1 MNTKIRF
8 TYEGIDYV
16 LEYTRRSIATM
27 EERGFV
33 ISDVNKKPMSN
44 LPKMFSGAFLANHKH
59 TKQGTIDAIY
69 DKMPNKESLFE
80 KLTIMY
86 TEAIEALM
94 DEPEET
100 EGNIQWEAGL

>member
-16 LEYTRRSIATM
+16 LEYTRHTISMM

-33 ISDVNKKPMSN
+33 ISDVNKKPMSS
-44 LPKMFSGAFLANHKH
+44 LPRMFSGAFLANHKH
-59 TKQGTIDAIY
+59 TKQETIDAIY
-69 DKMPNKESLFE
+69 AKMPNKEGLFE
-80 KLTIMY
+80 KLTVMY

-94 DEPEET
+94 DEPEED